1 MANQRSHGRGLR
13 TQTIEWDDPEDLMA
27 SYSIPA
33 TAGVM
38 HLPVVLPGAATRT
51 APVHARQEW
60 YVLQAKPR
68 QEARVV
74 RHLARS
80 AIPTFL
86 PFVEVGRRRAAGSA
100 KYLEP
105 LFPGYVFVALP
116 PIGRAPAG
124 WNAVNWTPGVL
135 RILSVGATPVAVPQG
150 FIRAIEERIAD
161 YGFVRLPSKFA
172 NGMKVRVRGGSFD
185 GVEAVFDQPLSRR
198 GRVRVLLQLLGQP
211 APVELDEDC
220 LEPA

>member
-1 MANQRSHGRGLR
+1 MVS
-13 TQTIEWDDPEDLMA
+13 
-27 SYSIPA
+27 SFIPA
-33 TAGVM
+33 PAGLVQSQ
-38 HLPVVLPGAATRT
+38 VEFPGVAAQATPEL
-51 APVHARQEW
+51 AIQEW

-80 AIPTFL
+80 AVPTFL
-86 PFVEVGRRRAAGSA
+86 PFVEVGRRRAMGSA

-116 PIGRAPAG
+116 PIVHAPAD
-124 WNAVNWTPGVL
+124 WSSVNWTPGVL
-135 RILSVGATPVAVPQG
+135 RVLSIGATPVPVPQS
-150 FIRAIEERIAD
+150 FIQAIEERIAD
-161 YGFVRLPSKFA
+161 CGFVRLPSIYT

-185 GVEAVFDQPLSRR
+185 GIEAVFDQPLSRR

-211 APVELDEDC
+211 APVELDEEC

>member
-1 MANQRSHGRGLR
+1 
-13 TQTIEWDDPEDLMA
+13 MA
-27 SYSIPA
+27 SSFIPA
-33 TAGVM
+33 TAGAVQ
-38 HLPVVLPGAATRT
+38 LPADLSAAAVRT
-51 APVHARQEW
+51 TPARASQEW

-80 AIPTFL
+80 AISAFL
-86 PFVEVGRRRAAGSA
+86 PFVEVGRRRASGSA

-105 LFPGYVFVALP
+105 LFPGYVFVGLP
-116 PIGRAPAG
+116 PLGHAPAE
-124 WNAVNWTPGVL
+124 WSAVNWTPGVL
-135 RILSVGATPVAVPQG
+135 RVLSVGAVPVPVPQS
-150 FIRAIEERIAD
+150 FIERIEERIAD
-161 YGFVRLPSKFA
+161 CGFVRLPSVFA

-185 GVEAVFDQPLSRR
+185 GIEAVFDQPLSRR
-198 GRVRVLLQLLGQP
+198 GRVRVLLDLLGQP